1 LNKRFASVVIP
12 RPDISQL
19 IYEVPE
25 NATYEKGD
33 AVEIELRKKKT
44 WGIISS
50 FPEDLPEGLDS
61 SSIKPLLGKILSTP
75 LYRNIS
81 ETKFIKW
88 LADYYIYPEPLLVK
102 QLFTP
107 LISSGNTLT
116 GSSDEMKHLSALQS
130 GKDSTKDTLTLNPEQ
145 EAVIRSVTA
154 RWEKGDIKPVLLY
167 GLTGSGKSE
176 IFAALAK
183 EVLKSGKQV
192 LYLVP
197 EIGLTTGALN
207 RLINRIGSPG
217 VVIHSFMTKKKR
229 FSAMYCAMKKK
240 AGLIVG
246 TRSSII
252 YPFFDTGLIIVD
264 EEHDTS
270 YKNLE
275 PPYYNARD
283 AAVMRG
289 SIQKVPVLLG
299 SATPSTDSWYN
310 CINGKYHLET
320 IETRANM
327 KPLPEIRR
335 FPFKGEMYLP
345 ADLVERI
352 SESVKKGE
360 QSLFFLNR
368 RGFATF
374 AICRE
379 CREPAKCPN
388 CNVAMVYHRKK
399 DKIICHHCN
408 YSIST
413 FKCTSCGNSSC
424 EFEGMGI
431 EKLVEALSSYF
442 PGTQIVSFDKDN
454 INTIAMLDRTVKNIT
469 EKHYDIIAGTVM
481 ISKGHN
487 FPGLANVII
496 KYADYL
502 LCFKDFRAAEKC
514 FQIITQVAGRAG
526 RFDVDG
532 NVWAEAIYPDHYI
545 WKYLENNDY
554 RGFATEELAWR
565 ERLGLPP
572 FTKMTVIKLSGR
584 SEQSVNSA
592 SESIYGFLT
601 RELDRFKNIPFII
614 LPPLEPPLSRINNRF
629 RKNITLISPKNS
641 SASKALTLIL
651 NSCPVKKGIAVTFD
665 IDPVNE

>member
-1 LNKRFASVVIP
+1 MNKKFASVVIP
-12 RPDISQL
+12 RPDISPL
-19 IYEVPE
+19 IYLVPE
-25 NATYEKGD
+25 NSKYEKGD
-33 AVEIELRKKKT
+33 IVEIELRKKKT

-50 FPEDLPEGLDS
+50 FAENAPGGLDTNT
-61 SSIKPLLGKILSTP
+61 IKPLLGRIISSP
-75 LYRNIS
+75 LYKNTA
-81 ETKFIKW
+81 ETKFIEW
-88 LADYYIYPEPLLVK
+88 LADYYIYPLPVLIR

-107 LISSGNTLT
+107 LISSDNSLI
-116 GSSDEMKHLSALQS
+116 GSTDEKKHLSVLQS
-130 GKDSTKDTLTLNPEQ
+130 IIKNECDAVSLNTEQ
-145 EAVIRSVTA
+145 ESVVRSVTA
-154 RWEKGDIKPVLLY
+154 RWNKGDIKPVLIY

-176 IFAALAK
+176 IFSALAK

-197 EIGLTTGALN
+197 EIGLTTGALK
-207 RLINRIGSPG
+207 RLISRIGAPG

-229 FSAMYCAMKKK
+229 FSAMYCAMTKN

-246 TRSSII
+246 TRSSIL
-252 YPFFDTGLIIVD
+252 YPFFDIGLIIVD

-283 AAVMRG
+283 AAVMKG
-289 SIQKVPVLLG
+289 SLLNIPVLLG

-310 CINGKYHLET
+310 CINGKYNLET
-320 IETRANM
+320 IETRANF
-327 KPLPEIRR
+327 KSLPKINR
-335 FPFKGEMYLP
+335 FQFKGEMYLP
-345 ADLVERI
+345 SVLIEKI
-352 SESVKKGE
+352 SMSLKNGE

-379 CREPAKCPN
+379 CREPVKCPD
-388 CNVAMVYHRKK
+388 CHVALVYHRKK
-399 DKIICHHCN
+399 NRIVCHHCN
-408 YSIST
+408 YSISS
-413 FKCTSCGNSSC
+413 FKCSSCGHDSC

-431 EKLVEALSSYF
+431 EKLVEALSNYF
-442 PGTQIVSFDKDN
+442 PDGRIVSFDKDN
-454 INTIAMLDRTVKNIT
+454 LNTIATLDRTVKSIT
-469 EKHYDIIAGTVM
+469 EKQYDIIAGTVM

-487 FPGLANVII
+487 FPGLANVVI

-532 NVWAEAIYPDHYI
+532 SVWAEAIYPDHYI

-554 RGFATEELAWR
+554 RGFITEELSWR

-572 FTKMTVIKLSGR
+572 FTKITVVKVSGKN
-584 SEQSVNSA
+584 EPAVNSA
-592 SESIYGFLT
+592 SESIYNYLAGEINSL
-601 RELDRFKNIPFII
+601 KNRDFSI
-614 LPPLEPPLSRINNRF
+614 LPPVEPPLSKINSKF
-629 RKNITLISPKNS
+629 RRNITMIYPKNS
-641 SASKALTLIL
+641 SASRALNRIL
-651 NSCPVKKGIAVTFD
+651 GGCPVRRGIAITFD